1 MATDPDYRANHQ
13 DSQKSW
19 RKRNRDYWKKYRSRH
34 PEYCKRNRHLQELRD
49 RKRRY
54 QNLAKMAASQQLSSI
69 TAGTYYLLPHL
80 AKMDASAQKVVLIPA
95 A

>member
-19 RKRNRDYWKKYRSRH
+19 RKRNHNYWRKYRSRH
-34 PEYCKRNRHLQELRD
+34 PNYCQRNRLLQKLRD
-49 RKRRY
+49 RKRRF
-54 QNLAKMAASQQLSSI
+54 QNLAKMDALEHLSSI
-69 TAGTYYLLPHL
+69 KAGTYYLLPRL
-80 AKMDASAQKVVLIPA
+80 AKMDVLAQKVVLIPA